1 MEDTTQ
7 PVGRGR
13 RRPTSTVSPPASVP
27 APKRPARDGPRRVTV
42 LLFAALAVY
51 FAVAAVVL
59 CGIVVAEPASLLQT
73 QRDLI
78 ETDAILHGVGLAV
91 AGALAAAVRGRR
103 RITPRGPRLAALIVL
118 FAVLASAD
126 RLVGIAFPP
135 PTPADPIFELHPT
148 RGWTN
153 RPNGYGHFR
162 DFMVRFD
169 EHGLRIDEDGNAPT
183 PVGTHRILFIGDSVT
198 MGFYHPARAA
208 WSRRAVER
216 LNRDLPEPRFVELN
230 GSVCGYDTRQ
240 ECDWLIDKGLA
251 LSPDLVVLQFCLNDI
266 SHQFDSKR
274 GPDAS
279 RHDEFAWSG
288 LPTSRSGIRRA
299 VLALTLRARFG
310 SDLLAA
316 AAETEHFR
324 LTKVLA
330 DNASDPIERAWTNAI
345 SQLERFADT
354 CRRAGVP
361 MVLVCFPIIDQ
372 MYSPDAPA
380 RPQTRLAAF
389 AAGHDVPYL
398 DLLPAYRAAVGTGR
412 EACARV
418 FKDPTH
424 PTVEG
429 HRIAGEALAAFL
441 ESRKLP
447 ATAFESN

>member
-7 PVGRGR
+7 PVVRKR
-13 RRPTSTVSPPASVP
+13 RRPTSTVSPPVSVH
-27 APKRPARDGPRRVTV
+27 APKHSVRNAPRRVTV
-42 LLFAALAVY
+42 LLFGGLAVY
-51 FAVAAVVL
+51 FAVATVVL
-59 CGIVVAEPASLLQT
+59 YGIIVAEPASLSQT
-73 QRDLI
+73 QRILI
-78 ETDAILHGVGLAV
+78 ETDAILHGAGLAV
-91 AGALAAAVRGRR
+91 AAVAVAAVRGRR
-103 RITPRGPRLAALIVL
+103 RITPRWPRLAAVSVLI
-118 FAVLASAD
+118 AVLASAD

-135 PTPADPIFELHPT
+135 RPPADPIFELHPT

-153 RPNGYGHFR
+153 RPNGYGRFR
-162 DFMVRFD
+162 YFMVRFD
-169 EHGLRIDEDGNAPT
+169 EHGLRIDEDGAAPT
-183 PVGTHRILFIGDSVT
+183 RAGKYRILFIGDSVT

-240 ECDWLIDKGLA
+240 ECDWLIHEGLA

-266 SHQFDSKR
+266 SHQFDPTG

-324 LTKVLA
+324 VTKVLA
-330 DNASDPIERAWTNAI
+330 DNPSDRIEGAWATAL
-345 SQLERFADT
+345 SQLDRFADT

-372 MYSPDAPA
+372 MNAPDAPA
-380 RPQTRLAAF
+380 RPQKRLAAF
-389 AAGHDVPYL
+389 AAEHDVPYL

-412 EACARV
+412 EASGRL

-447 ATAFESN
+447 AIAFESD